1 MASKYQ
7 VDEKGNY
14 GQFGGAYIPEMLQPN
29 IDALKAVYLKEM
41 ASPEF
46 QEELNILLKDYVG

>member
-41 ASPEF
+41 A
-46 QEELNILLKDYVG
+46 